1 MILKKPEEIK
11 IMHEGGKILAKIREE
26 LAKAVKPGITTSDL
40 ESLTKRLV
48 SSYGVKPAFL
58 HYRDYPA
65 ILCTSLNDE
74 VVHCPPSGRELKEGD
89 ILSIDLGI
97 EYKGW
102 FLDTATTVPV
112 GEISGNAKR
121 LIEVTKKCLEIG
133 TKELKVGKNL
143 GDLGFAIQKFAE
155 SQGFGVVRDLTGH
168 GIGKSLHEEPTVL
181 NYGHRGDGPVIKE
194 GLIVAIEPMLTEGDW
209 KVIESK
215 ENGFTYKTADGKLAA
230 HFEHTI
236 AVTKK
241 GPLVLTK

>member
-1 MILKKPEEIK
+1 MILKKSEEIE

-26 LAKAVKPGITTSDL
+26 LAKAVKPGITTTDL
-40 ESLTKRLV
+40 ESLTTRLI
-48 SSYGVKPAFL
+48 SSHGVKPAFL
-58 HYRDYPA
+58 HYKGYPS

-133 TKELKVGKNL
+133 IKELKVGKNL
-143 GDLGFAIQKFAE
+143 GNLGFAIQKFAE
-155 SQGFGVVRDLTGH
+155 SQGFGVIRELTGH

-181 NYGHRGDGPVIKE
+181 NYGRRGDGLVIKE
-194 GLIVAIEPMLTEGDW
+194 GLVIAIEPMLTEGDW
-209 KVIESK
+209 KVVESK
-215 ENGFTYKTADGKLAA
+215 ENGFTYKTADGSLAA

-236 AVTKK
+236 AVTKE

>member
-1 MILKKPEEIK
+1 MILKKPEEIQV
-11 IMHEGGKILAKIREE
+11 MHKGGKILAEIREE

-40 ESLTKRLV
+40 ESLAKGLI
-48 SSYGVKPAFL
+48 SSHGVKPAFL
-58 HYRDYPA
+58 HYRGYPA

-74 VVHCPPSGRELKEGD
+74 VVHCLPSERELKEGD

-133 TKELKVGKNL
+133 IKELKIGKNL

-168 GIGKSLHEEPTVL
+168 GIGRSLHEEPTIL
-181 NYGHRGDGPVIKE
+181 NYGRRGDGLVIKE
-194 GLIVAIEPMLTEGDW
+194 GLVVAIEPMLTEGDW

-215 ENGFTYKTADGKLAA
+215 KNGFTYKTADGKLAA

-236 AVTKK
+236 AVTKE